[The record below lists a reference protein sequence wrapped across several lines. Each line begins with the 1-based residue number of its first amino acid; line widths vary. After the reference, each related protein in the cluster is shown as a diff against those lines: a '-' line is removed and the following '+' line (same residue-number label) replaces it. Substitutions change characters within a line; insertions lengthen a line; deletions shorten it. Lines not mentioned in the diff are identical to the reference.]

1 MFWLCRLC
9 RHCFYHLIHYSLC
22 CHVMWEGMRLH
33 RIYSLTTSILLSKR
47 MGKIART
54 FFSVTIKATELVL
67 IKQDTWSRC
76 EQHVN
81 DPARL
86 QTHLL
91 YSHALFC
98 SQYCS
103 TVTDLSLDM
112 YTSWKK
118 ACNKEIRQN
127 KSWLNVWLLVFVMK
141 KRPWLMKVLSC
152 FQRCLSFN
160 LLTGTMKSMSELLT
174 WGLWCLNIYC
184 SV

>member
-1 MFWLCRLC
+1 MLCEKG
-9 RHCFYHLIHYSLC
+9 
-22 CHVMWEGMRLH
+22 WD

-67 IKQDTWSRC
+67 IKQDTWSRW

-81 DPARL
+81 VPARL

-103 TVTDLSLDM
+103 TVADLSLDM

-127 KSWLNVWLLVFVMK
+127 KSWLLLWRNVPGWWRCFPASNNASVSICWPGPWKAWVNSSRGAYDAWICIVVFKPEGPLKWPHITWLLY
-141 KRPWLMKVLSC
+141 
-152 FQRCLSFN
+152 
-160 LLTGTMKSMSELLT
+160 GH
-174 WGLWCLNIYC
+174 
-184 SV
+184 